1 MACAKCAFY
10 MPKSSTPSVLLEGEN
25 NLLRMRQEVP
35 LTEAEVAA
43 VDDGASA
50 LGSLL
55 KRLANVPT
63 PGGPNSLQLSDGS
76 RSESESGGPIHER
89 RKVKKGP
96 PTMSEGPLK

>member
-1 MACAKCAFY
+1 VGHGYGTYDFFDQCRHCMACAKCAFY

-76 RSESESGGPIHER
+76 NVGNVGR
-89 RKVKKGP
+89 
-96 PTMSEGPLK
+96 